1 MKLVLKN
8 KKVAIIAG
16 VSTAVLVTALGV
28 GLGVGLSTSS
38 SSSNGDEN
46 PGYTADANHYI
57 SYNGIGVTAD
67 DISKGKISIDGNEYS
82 ITKRD
87 GDFYFKVPSFSET
100 AQPSITVINSFTI
113 GTKYF
118 NLLDVSKGNGKDNYY
133 DFGFLMPSL
142 SIGVVRIPNDGKI
155 YGGFIESTNQNVDYE
170 VNPKLRKVFPNGYE
184 IGDFKNLDFGG
195 INMLKLQKLKTLLN
209 YNGSLDSM
217 TDVEAA
223 LENSP
228 TTIRFGFFLDS
239 QNSIRVATY
248 KKATMP
254 SELGYVPEN
263 FDNPITLSTA
273 DYLLS
278 SNTVTME
285 QHAQDDINFQL
296 SAFKKSNGDYV
307 SITLPQG
314 TRPLSQETQEVSLAD
329 LYTNLRY
336 EAKLNSHSII
346 GDFRFSINGSLQ
358 LNDSIITESGEKPAI
373 HLNPDSTF
381 TMPTL
386 LIRLNET
393 VFSETNYATP
403 GTQRENDELLINAES
418 EWLDYFKGIAN
429 DERVKELAKKMGITI
444 RFKVASITDELHQIR
459 YHYPENPASSEV
471 AFMSVDRIDS
481 IGNVQLRESVFVP
494 LLEDGVLENNLDNP
508 AYFQDGWRASAK
520 FFTGE
525 KKDRYGAYP
534 FSQQTQVIAYNSDYL
549 PNGLDFSNGQTVASH
564 LYVGDLGPLN
574 TVKTTKA
581 ADTVTTEQKNGL
593 LVDAGLKTGGTVWAF
608 DYYPDTKKDQKPGQQ
623 DVAWTKVTRGS
634 SDTADPGEKD
644 YWSVFADPN
653 LKDDAR
659 FQKWVDHNYN
669 SNTARVGTDLNA
681 DESYDKYALFNGHV
695 GAIMIDSSWVNDE
708 WKSGEWRT
716 EGTAEEKA
724 AFAQEKIKFQ
734 TIPVGLAEGLFGI
747 MTRLLKDDKG
757 KQMVAEMF
765 LNVLTDL
772 NKGMELYELTS
783 KLPARKD
790 VTATV
795 NSYEATSHL
804 FTAVANTHTV
814 YGIKRNEQWPYTDVF
829 KPTTKKITT
838 YQSADSNFYQTIA
851 DSYKDAAINKPA
863 PNSRRVFVPE
873 DPDAS

>member
-1 MKLVLKN
+1 MKLVLKS

-28 GLGVGLSTSS
+28 GLGVGLKTSS
-38 SSSNGDEN
+38 GNGDEN
-46 PGYTADANHYI
+46 PGYAADANHYI
-57 SYNGIGVTAD
+57 SYNGIGVTAE
-67 DISKGKISIDGNEYS
+67 DISKGKMSIDGHEYS
-82 ITKRD
+82 ITKRGD
-87 GDFYFKVPSFSET
+87 GFYFKVPSFSGT
-100 AQPSITVINSFTI
+100 AQPTITVINSFTI

-133 DFGFLMPSL
+133 DFSILMPSL

-155 YGGFIESTNQNVDYE
+155 YGGFIESTNANVDYE
-170 VNPKLRKVFPNGYE
+170 VNPKLRKIFPNGYE

-195 INMLKLQKLKTLLN
+195 INMLKLQELKTLLN
-209 YNGSLDSM
+209 YNDSLDSM
-217 TDVEAA
+217 ADVESA

-228 TTIRFGFFLDS
+228 TTIRFGFFLDN

-285 QHAQDDINFQL
+285 QHAQGDINFQL
-296 SAFKKSNGDYV
+296 SAFKNSNGEYV

-314 TRPLSQETQEVSLAD
+314 TRSLSEETQEVSLAD

-336 EAKLNSHSII
+336 EAKLTSHPII
-346 GDFRFSINGSLQ
+346 GDFRFTLNGSLQ
-358 LNDSIITESGEKPAI
+358 LNDSIITESGEKPDI

-381 TMPTL
+381 TIPTL
-386 LIRLNET
+386 LIRLSET
-393 VFSETNYATP
+393 VFSEADYATP
-403 GTQRENDELLINAES
+403 STQRENDELLINAES
-418 EWLDYFKGIAN
+418 EWLDYFKRIAD
-429 DERVKELAKKMGITI
+429 DERVKQLAKKMGITI
-444 RFKVASITDELHQIR
+444 RFKVATTIDEIHQIR

-471 AFMSVDRIDS
+471 AFISVDRIDS
-481 IGNVQLRESVFVP
+481 IGNVQLRENIFVP
-494 LLEDGVLENNLDNP
+494 LLEDGVLENNLDNL
-508 AYFQDGWRASAK
+508 AYFEDGWRANAK

-534 FSQQTQVIAYNSDYL
+534 FSQQTQVIAYNADYL
-549 PNGLDFSNGQTVASH
+549 PNGLDFANGQTVASY
-564 LYVGDLGPLN
+564 LYVGDLGALD
-574 TVKTTKA
+574 TIKTTKE
-581 ADTVTTEQKNGL
+581 ADTATTEQKNGL

-608 DYYPDTKKDQKPGQQ
+608 DYYPDTKKDQQPGQQ
-623 DVAWTKVTRGS
+623 DVAWKKITRGS
-634 SDTADPGEKD
+634 GDTTDPGEKD

-653 LKDDAR
+653 LKDDER

-669 SNTARVGTDLNA
+669 SNTARVGNVNA
-681 DESYDKYALFNGHV
+681 DESYDKYALFNGHI

-724 AFAQEKIKFQ
+724 AFVQEKIKFQ
-734 TIPVGLAEGLFGI
+734 TIPVGLAGGLSGI
-747 MTRLLKDDKG
+747 MTRLLKGDKG

-765 LNVLTDL
+765 LNVLTDP
-772 NKGMELYELTS
+772 NKGMEFYQTTS

-814 YGIKRNEQWPYTDVF
+814 YGVKRNEQWPYTEVF
-829 KPTTKKITT
+829 KQTTKRITT
-838 YQSADSNFYQTIA
+838 YQSTDSNFYQTIA
-851 DSYKDAAINKPA
+851 DSYKDAANNPA
-863 PNSRRVFVPE
+863 QGSRRVFAPE